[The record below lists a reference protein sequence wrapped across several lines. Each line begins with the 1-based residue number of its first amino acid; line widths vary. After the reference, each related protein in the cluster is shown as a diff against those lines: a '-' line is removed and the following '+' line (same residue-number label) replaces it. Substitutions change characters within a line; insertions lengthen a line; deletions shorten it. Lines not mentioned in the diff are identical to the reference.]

1 MGFNDLLVHVDAT
14 ANGQTRVQIAAQLA
28 VRHRSHVTGFFV
40 RKPPTTS
47 LDLTFFADSDLEVPL
62 YQRHL
67 QRIGADDE
75 AKLRQSREVFETE
88 LAREKIDG
96 DWLVV
101 DGSPAA
107 AIEASAR
114 FAELVIVGQES
125 PDGAPP
131 SENFA
136 AELALACGRP
146 VLAIPQSVS
155 TGEFGNRIL
164 IAWSGSRESARAVG
178 DAMPLLKRAAFVAL
192 VAVQQPWESIET
204 GMEELAKL
212 ERHLAH
218 CQVKAER
225 YVVQAP
231 EHAAGDE
238 ILARA
243 EHASCDLI
251 VMGVYGHSR
260 LREIV
265 LGGASRTVLK
275 STSLPVL
282 LSH

>member
-14 ANGQTRVQIAAQLA
+14 ANGQTRVQIAAQIA

-107 AIEASAR
+107 AIEARIVAHESGVKPSVAASLVEVAHRVRRLRDQGLAEGPGTRLLVSA
-114 FAELVIVGQES
+114 
-125 PDGAPP
+125 
-131 SENFA
+131 
-136 AELALACGRP
+136 GR
-146 VLAIPQSVS
+146 
-155 TGEFGNRIL
+155 L
-164 IAWSGSRESARAVG
+164 IAEGIASERA
-178 DAMPLLKRAAFVAL
+178 
-192 VAVQQPWESIET
+192 
-204 GMEELAKL
+204 
-212 ERHLAH
+212 
-218 CQVKAER
+218 CQVAIG
-225 YVVQAP
+225 
-231 EHAAGDE
+231 AALTD
-238 ILARA
+238 
-243 EHASCDLI
+243 D
-251 VMGVYGHSR
+251 
-260 LREIV
+260 
-265 LGGASRTVLK
+265 
-275 STSLPVL
+275 PDL
-282 LSH
+282 LSAIGDIIDTTM